1 MRIISGNWLFLLTVA
16 LVLLSTFG
24 FTTDRSSHH
33 HHSIP
38 SRQSTSKTVNIDRK
52 HHNIVP
58 SSYESKIVNIG
69 RSAHH
74 TQLNAL
80 PIISTLTS
88 PAVQDVALISSSI
101 LILGS
106 YHINLYRRE
115 RNSSIKTWRQYQADT
130 REDWSR
136 HVRDTEGW
144 LYAIQAMRNAMV
156 AQQFLATTVLSLLT
170 LITGKM
176 WDILRS
182 ESDIWRRRLL
192 TVQLASISMTM
203 LFSSYQFLQG
213 VRLMTHAGFM
223 FPVKTSNN
231 KVDNIM
237 RKTQNCQWLGL
248 RWMYISVAPIA
259 WVVGGSRTF
268 FLISC
273 LLFKFFNGIDQQPKG
288 TNSDDVVYT
297 KYEDMP
303 EYAI

>member
-1 MRIISGNWLFLLTVA
+1 
-16 LVLLSTFG
+16 
-24 FTTDRSSHH
+24 
-33 HHSIP
+33 
-38 SRQSTSKTVNIDRK
+38 
-52 HHNIVP
+52 
-58 SSYESKIVNIG
+58 
-69 RSAHH
+69 
-74 TQLNAL
+74 
-80 PIISTLTS
+80 
-88 PAVQDVALISSSI
+88 
-101 LILGS
+101 
-106 YHINLYRRE
+106 
-115 RNSSIKTWRQYQADT
+115 
-130 REDWSR
+130 
-136 HVRDTEGW
+136 
-144 LYAIQAMRNAMV
+144 MV

-170 LITGKM
+170 LILGKM

-248 RWMYISVAPIA
+248 RWMYLSIAPIA

-273 LLFKFFNGIDQQPKG
+273 LLFKFFSGIDQQPKG
-288 TNSDDVVYT
+288 TKSTDVVYT

>member
-1 MRIISGNWLFLLTVA
+1 MRNISRNWLLLLTVA

-24 FTTDRSSHH
+24 FAPHRRSSHH
-33 HHSIP
+33 LS
-38 SRQSTSKTVNIDRK
+38 
-52 HHNIVP
+52 IVP
-58 SSYESKIVNIG
+58 S
-69 RSAHH
+69 HH
-74 TQLNAL
+74 TKTQLNAL
-80 PIISTLTS
+80 PIISTLAS
-88 PAVQDVALISSSI
+88 PAVQNVALISSSI
-101 LILGS
+101 AILGS
-106 YHINLYRRE
+106 YHINLYLRE
-115 RNSSIKTWRQYQADT
+115 RNSTIKTWRQYQADT
-130 REDWSR
+130 REDWSNY
-136 HVRDTEGW
+136 VRDTEGW

-223 FPVKTSNN
+223 FPVKKSNN

-248 RWMYISVAPIA
+248 RWMYLSVAPIA

-273 LLFKFFNGIDQQPKG
+273 LLFKFFSSIDQQPTG
-288 TNSDDVVYT
+288 TNRDDVVYT

>member
-1 MRIISGNWLFLLTVA
+1 MRIVSRNWLFLLTVA

-24 FTTDRSSHH
+24 FTTNRRSSHH
-33 HHSIP
+33 VVPSHH
-38 SRQSTSKTVNIDRK
+38 TSKTVNVDRN

-58 SSYESKIVNIG
+58 SSCKSKIVNIG
-69 RSAHH
+69 RTAHH

-88 PAVQDVALISSSI
+88 PAVQDVALISLSI

-115 RNSSIKTWRQYQADT
+115 KNSSIKTWRQYQADT

-144 LYAIQAMRNAMV
+144 LYAIQSMRNAMV

-223 FPVKTSNN
+223 FPVKKSNN

-259 WVVGGSRTF
+259 WVVGGSKTF

-273 LLFKFFNGIDQQPKG
+273 LLFKFFSSIDQQPTG
-288 TNSDDVVYT
+288 TNRDDVVYT

>member
-1 MRIISGNWLFLLTVA
+1 MRIISRNWLFLLTVA

-24 FTTDRSSHH
+24 FTTNRRSSHH
-33 HHSIP
+33 HHSIVP
-38 SRQSTSKTVNIDRK
+38 SHHTSKTVTIDRN

-58 SSYESKIVNIG
+58 SSYKSKIVNIG
-69 RSAHH
+69 RTVHH

-80 PIISTLTS
+80 PISTLTS
-88 PAVQDVALISSSI
+88 PAVQNVALISLSV

-115 RNSSIKTWRQYQADT
+115 RNSNTKTWRQYQAAT

-144 LYAIQAMRNAMV
+144 LYAIQALRNAMV

-273 LLFKFFNGIDQQPKG
+273 LLFKFFSGIDQQPKG
-288 TNSDDVVYT
+288 TKSTDVVYT

>member
-1 MRIISGNWLFLLTVA
+1 
-16 LVLLSTFG
+16 
-24 FTTDRSSHH
+24 
-33 HHSIP
+33 
-38 SRQSTSKTVNIDRK
+38 
-52 HHNIVP
+52 
-58 SSYESKIVNIG
+58 
-69 RSAHH
+69 
-74 TQLNAL
+74 
-80 PIISTLTS
+80 
-88 PAVQDVALISSSI
+88 
-101 LILGS
+101 
-106 YHINLYRRE
+106 
-115 RNSSIKTWRQYQADT
+115 
-130 REDWSR
+130 
-136 HVRDTEGW
+136 
-144 LYAIQAMRNAMV
+144 MRNAMV

-170 LITGKM
+170 LILGKM

-223 FPVKTSNN
+223 FPVKKSNN

-259 WVVGGSRTF
+259 WVVGGSKTF

-273 LLFKFFNGIDQQPKG
+273 LLFKFFSGIDQQPKG
-288 TNSDDVVYT
+288 TNRDDVVYT